1 MREKD
6 KRIELLVGIITTNSI
21 GSQEELRAMLAKQGC
36 KVTQA
41 TLSRD
46 LKMMKAVRT
55 PTPTGGYRYVLPE
68 GNLEDYGLSGWSST
82 GNDSLSI
89 EVTGNL
95 AVIRTM
101 PGHSIGIAKHLDSV
115 QLPEVL
121 TSIVCPASV
130 IAVLRENVSK
140 QHAIDVLKK
149 ALMNT

>member
-1 MREKD
+1 
-6 KRIELLVGIITTNSI
+6 
-21 GSQEELRAMLAKQGC
+21 MLAKQGC

-95 AVIRTM
+95 AVIRTI
-101 PGHSIGIAKHLDSV
+101 PGHSIGIGIGIAKHLDSV